1 MSSPLPPM
9 SSLCTPASNAAEAT
23 EEEDACFAEAADNL
37 DLQKQHSFKRSVT
50 KIPPTEECHLLLV
63 ATVVSKSATPLE
75 VSMPLSLSL
84 PELLELASSEM
95 PEEEEELLLEELH
108 VQERE

>member
-1 MSSPLPPM
+1 M

-23 EEEDACFAEAADNL
+23 EEEACFADAADNL
-37 DLQKQHSFKRSVT
+37 D
-50 KIPPTEECHLLLV
+50 LLLV
-63 ATVVSKSATPLE
+63 ATVVSKSATPPE

-108 VQERE
+108 VKE

>member
-1 MSSPLPPM
+1 M

-23 EEEDACFAEAADNL
+23 EEEDACFADVAADNL
-37 DLQKQHSFKRSVT
+37 DL
-50 KIPPTEECHLLLV
+50 LLV
-63 ATVVSKSATPLE
+63 ASVAVSKSATPPE

-84 PELLELASSEM
+84 PELLELASSDM

-108 VQERE
+108 D

>member
-1 MSSPLPPM
+1 M

-23 EEEDACFAEAADNL
+23 EEDACLTEAADNL
-37 DLQKQHSFKRSVT
+37 DLLFVASV
-50 KIPPTEECHLLLV
+50 
-63 ATVVSKSATPLE
+63 AVSKSATPPE

-84 PELLELASSEM
+84 PELLELASSDM

-108 VQERE
+108 D